1 MKNIYILLLIAVVPS
16 YFSAATYTNKTGH
29 PVIIST
35 HVDCD
40 DVMNDE
46 PQVEHLSFYKNMRQ
60 SVMIHEECFNGQ
72 CLEEILEE
80 PCTKVVTIGLGKD
93 ESGELANQAGQFVTI
108 VSPKL
113 NEERKFFPTNDSFNY
128 EITVGS
134 GSASY
139 SKLTINRAE

>member
-1 MKNIYILLLIAVVPS
+1 MKNIYILLLIAAVPG
-16 YFSAATYTNKTGH
+16 YLSAAMYTNKTGH

-40 DVMNDE
+40 DVMHDE
-46 PQVEHLSFYKNMRQ
+46 PQIEHVSFYKNAQ
-60 SVMIHEECFNGQ
+60 QAVMIHEECFNGN
-72 CLEEILEE
+72 CLEEVVEE
-80 PCTKVVTIGLGKD
+80 PCTQLVAIRLGKD
-93 ESGELANQAGQFVTI
+93 ESGELVNEAGQVVTI

>member
-1 MKNIYILLLIAVVPS
+1 MKKIYILLLIAAIPAYVT
-16 YFSAATYTNKTGH
+16 AATYTNKTGH

-40 DVMNDE
+40 DVIHDQPE
-46 PQVEHLSFYKNMRQ
+46 EEQVSFYKNVKQ
-60 SVMIHEECFNGQ
+60 ALMIHKECLNGQ
-72 CLEEILEE
+72 CFQEVVEE
-80 PCTKVVTIGLGKD
+80 PCTKVVAIRLGKD
-93 ESGELANQAGQFVTI
+93 ESGELANEAGELVTI
-108 VSPKL
+108 ASPKL